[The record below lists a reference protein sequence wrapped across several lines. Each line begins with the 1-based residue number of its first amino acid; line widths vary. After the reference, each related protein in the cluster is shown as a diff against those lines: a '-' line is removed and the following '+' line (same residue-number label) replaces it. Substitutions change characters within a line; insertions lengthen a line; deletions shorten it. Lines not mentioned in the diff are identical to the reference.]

1 MSKFFY
7 FKLAITNIKKNAKTY
22 IPYMITSIMT
32 ICMFYIICS
41 LSNNPDLSKVSG
53 TDSMVTVLFL
63 GTIICGIFATIF
75 LFYTNSF
82 LMKRRKKEFGL
93 YNILGME
100 KKHISR
106 VVLCETVIISLVSL
120 IFGILVGILF
130 DKLMLLILLSMFTVK
145 VPLGFYISPQ
155 SLKTTIILFVV
166 IFVVIFLNSIRQIH
180 LAKPIELLHGSS
192 VGEKEPKAKWII
204 ALLGF
209 ICLGSGYYIAVKTT
223 NPIAALSL
231 FFVAVILVIIG
242 TYLLFTA
249 GSIVLLKA
257 LRKNKNYYYKTKNF
271 ISVSGMIYRMKQ
283 NAVGLANICIL
294 STMVLVMI
302 SSTFSLWY
310 GMNDIIN
317 NYYPTEFQFSPSS
330 HSDKDIKELK
340 TWINN
345 TLDDFNKKPIDEME
359 YTTLNFAGIEKENSY
374 IIDKAN
380 PVYSNSVDDIG
391 TLSFIT
397 LDDYNKLYNSNKK
410 LDDNEIFISSN
421 RDKYNYDTLK
431 VFNYNFKIKG
441 HFEDFPIDKYVAANV
456 AKNHVV
462 VVKDMDILNN
472 LYKLQKKE
480 YGKMASDIQYFYFF
494 NVDADANTVLKINDK
509 FIDDMQAMANYP
521 KDTNKYIYQGKID
534 CREESRNNL
543 IALNG
548 GLLFIGVF
556 LGVLFMIATIL
567 IMYYKQIS
575 EGYDDKER
583 FAIMQKVGI
592 SHKEIKKSIHSQVLT
607 VFFLPLIV
615 AGIHIAFA
623 FPFITKILA
632 ILNLTNTKL
641 FVIST
646 CGSFLI
652 FAIFYGI
659 VYRITARSYYKI
671 VS

>member
-1 MSKFFY
+1 
-7 FKLAITNIKKNAKTY
+7 
-22 IPYMITSIMT
+22 MITSIMT

-509 FIDDMQAMANYP
+509 FYDGLETMSSYP
-521 KDTNKYIYQGKID
+521 EDTNKYVYNGKID
-534 CREESRNNL
+534 CRRAAGEGQRRRSAVELCQAFFQHVVGRIHQPGVN
-543 IALNG
+543 IARFPQCEQIG
-548 GLLFIGVF
+548 AVFGVF
-556 LGVLFMIATIL
+556 EVICRCAVNRNRAGAGGRFDFLSCMNCKRFDAIIA
-567 IMYYKQIS
+567 
-575 EGYDDKER
+575 
-583 FAIMQKVGI
+583 
-592 SHKEIKKSIHSQVLT
+592 
-607 VFFLPLIV
+607 
-615 AGIHIAFA
+615 IAH
-623 FPFITKILA
+623 
-632 ILNLTNTKL
+632 
-641 FVIST
+641 
-646 CGSFLI
+646 
-652 FAIFYGI
+652 
-659 VYRITARSYYKI
+659 R
-671 VS
+671 

>member
-397 LDDYNKLYNSNKK
+397 LDDYNKLYNSK
-410 LDDNEIFISSN
+410 
-421 RDKYNYDTLK
+421 RT
-431 VFNYNFKIKG
+431 
-441 HFEDFPIDKYVAANV
+441 
-456 AKNHVV
+456 
-462 VVKDMDILNN
+462 
-472 LYKLQKKE
+472 
-480 YGKMASDIQYFYFF
+480 
-494 NVDADANTVLKINDK
+494 T
-509 FIDDMQAMANYP
+509 
-521 KDTNKYIYQGKID
+521 
-534 CREESRNNL
+534 
-543 IALNG
+543 
-548 GLLFIGVF
+548 
-556 LGVLFMIATIL
+556 
-567 IMYYKQIS
+567 
-575 EGYDDKER
+575 
-583 FAIMQKVGI
+583 
-592 SHKEIKKSIHSQVLT
+592 
-607 VFFLPLIV
+607 
-615 AGIHIAFA
+615 
-623 FPFITKILA
+623 
-632 ILNLTNTKL
+632 
-641 FVIST
+641 
-646 CGSFLI
+646 
-652 FAIFYGI
+652 
-659 VYRITARSYYKI
+659 
-671 VS
+671 

>member
-1 MSKFFY
+1 MNRFFY

-22 IPYMITSIMT
+22 VPYIITSILT

-41 LSNNPDLSKVSG
+41 LSKNPDLPKATG
-53 TDSMVTVLFL
+53 TGTMSEVLFL
-63 GTIICGIFATIF
+63 GTIVCGIFSVTF

-106 VVLCETVIISLVSL
+106 VVLCETLIISVISL
-120 IFGILVGILF
+120 IFGLLIGILF
-130 DKLMLLILLSMFTVK
+130 DKLMLLILLSMFSVK
-145 VPLGFYISPQ
+145 IPLGFYISSA
-155 SLKTTIILFVV
+155 SLGTTFVLFAG
-166 IFVVIFLNSIRQIH
+166 IFVLIFLNSIRQIH
-180 LAKPIELLHGSS
+180 LAKPIELLQGGS
-192 VGEKEPKAKWII
+192 VGEKEPKAKWFI

-209 ICLGSGYYIAVKTT
+209 ICLGTGYYIAVTTT
-223 NPIAALSL
+223 NPIAALML

-242 TYLLFTA
+242 TYLVFTA

-257 LRKNKNYYYKTKNF
+257 LRKNKNYYYKTKHF

-294 STMVLVMI
+294 STMVLVML

-310 GMNDIIN
+310 GMNDIVD
-317 NYYPTEFQFSPSS
+317 NYYPREFQFTPSEY
-330 HSDKDIKELK
+330 SDKDIKNLK
-340 TWINN
+340 AWINN
-345 TLDDFNKKPIDEME
+345 TLDDFDQKPTDTIE
-359 YTTLNFAGIEKENSY
+359 YTTLNFACIGKGDTFIV
-374 IIDKAN
+374 DKAN
-380 PVYSNSVDDIG
+380 STYSNIADDIS
-391 TLSFIT
+391 TLSFVT
-397 LDDYNKLYNSNKK
+397 LDDYNKIYNSNVK
-410 LDDNEIFISSN
+410 LNDDEVLICSSHE
-421 RDKYNYDTLK
+421 KYTEPQLK
-431 VFNYNFKIKG
+431 IFNYTFKVKNTFDNFPT
-441 HFEDFPIDKYVAANV
+441 DQYVAANV

-462 VVKDMDILNN
+462 VVKNIDILKNIN
-472 LYKLQKKE
+472 KLQQKV
-480 YGKMASDIQYFYFF
+480 YGDMASNIKYLYFF
-494 NVDADANTVLKINDK
+494 NVNTNAENILKINDK
-509 FIDDMQAMANYP
+509 FIDEIQEMANYP
-521 KDTNKYIYQGKID
+521 KNANKYIYQGEID

-632 ILNLTNTKL
+632 ILNLTNIKL